1 MRRHGV
7 AAIII
12 LVVGTIIAVIVVIA
26 PATTEN
32 FSSAG
37 SAGRVSIPGTT
48 TVHLEAEQYSFWYG
62 VFVSGDVWNGTPA
75 MSITVDPPAGAP
87 DAGFSWNDGGG
98 ETLEDNPDNLTLE
111 LVAYVHPKVA
121 GNYHITVSSQDGPGG
136 VILMGK
142 TLPAAAPD
150 VFPGLCVFAAT
161 LVIAG
166 VVLLVGYRR
175 RARVDA

>member
-7 AAIII
+7 AGIVI

-37 SAGRVSIPGTT
+37 TAGRVPIPGTT
-48 TVHLEAEQYSFWYG
+48 TVHLQAQQYSFWYG

-75 MSITVDPPAGAP
+75 LSITVDPPAGAP

-98 ETLEDNPDNLTLE
+98 QTEPDSAENLTLE

-121 GNYHITVSSQDGPGG
+121 GTYRITVSSQQGPGG
-136 VILMGK
+136 VILFGK
-142 TLPAAAPD
+142 TLPPASPD
-150 VFPGLCVFAAT
+150 VFPGLCVFGAT
-161 LVIAG
+161 VVIAG
-166 VVLLVGYRR
+166 VVFLVGYRR